1 MIEFLVALMT
11 RPEFYQPEIAVRA
24 AYCIHT
30 QADTDEKSECCG
42 VCVGGKII
50 HGDGHITDCP
60 CPPDCKCKT
69 EDKAVVHPPVVIEQK
84 AKTEPKKTAARCP
97 DGRCR
102 VK

>member
-30 QADTDEKSECCG
+30 QAGTDEKSECCG

-69 EDKAVVHPPVVIEQK
+69 VDKAVVQPPVVIEPK
-84 AKTEPKKTAARCP
+84 AVVRKDCP

>member
-30 QADTDEKSECCG
+30 QAGTDEKSECCG
-42 VCVGGKII
+42 VCVGGNII

-69 EDKAVVHPPVVIEQK
+69 EDKAVVQPSVVIETK
-84 AKTEPKKTAARCP
+84 PVVRKDCP

>member
-30 QADTDEKSECCG
+30 EVGTDEKSECCG

-50 HGDGHITDCP
+50 HGDGHITECP

-69 EDKAVVHPPVVIEQK
+69 EDKAVVQPPVVIK
-84 AKTEPKKTAARCP
+84 PKTVVRKDCP